1 MARGKPR
8 SSKGLLRSAIGR
20 SFIADWALLAM
31 CFSGLFPP
39 APMLVRL
46 PVGCFKAFCPGFG
59 PMGACC
65 YHRFFIVAV
74 KHEHNA
80 VIVFRVGG
88 HWSAIDEETH
98 GCAVRVAFIGG

>member
-8 SSKGLLRSAIGR
+8 SSKGLLRSAM
-20 SFIADWALLAM
+20 ADHSLA
-31 CFSGLFPP
+31 GLFPP

-59 PMGACC
+59 PMGACR

-88 HWSAIDEETH
+88 HWRAIDEETH